1 MRYILKYKVLK
12 LKWRPG
18 STWLISIDFAL
29 NAYIC
34 VKANLY
40 IWQRNLHWFLQARTR
55 DLSQGGGRLNTK
67 NKNNFQEEP
76 APPPPGVFFIP
87 SKLLLLYLR
96 SQCPIYNDTLAW
108 NLNLITDVED
118 VPSIFLLGK
127 CVFLIISLFPLFGNA
142 HVTLAEKL
150 NSYKE
155 TKAWISKSNSK
166 QNLS

>member
-1 MRYILKYKVLK
+1 MAKKSTLVLAGTYTGFK
-12 LKWRPG
+12 PR
-18 STWLISIDFAL
+18 
-29 NAYIC
+29 
-34 VKANLY
+34 
-40 IWQRNLHWFLQARTR
+40 
-55 DLSQGGGRLNTK
+55 GGGRLNTKK

-96 SQCPIYNDTLAW
+96 SQCPIYNDTLAR

-155 TKAWISKSNSK
+155 TKA
-166 QNLS
+166 

>member
-1 MRYILKYKVLK
+1 MATWVNLVDFYRFCIKCLYMCKGSSIYMAKKSTLVLAGTYTGFKPRGGEIKYKK
-12 LKWRPG
+12 QKQFSRRAP
-18 STWLISIDFAL
+18 
-29 NAYIC
+29 
-34 VKANLY
+34 
-40 IWQRNLHWFLQARTR
+40 
-55 DLSQGGGRLNTK
+55 
-67 NKNNFQEEP
+67 
-76 APPPPGVFFIP
+76 PPPPGVFFIP